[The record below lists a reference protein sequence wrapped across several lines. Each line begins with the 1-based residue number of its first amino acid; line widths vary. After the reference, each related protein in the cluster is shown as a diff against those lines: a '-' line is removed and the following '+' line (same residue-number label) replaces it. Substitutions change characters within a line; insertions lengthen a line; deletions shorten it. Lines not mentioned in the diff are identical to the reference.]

1 VRRLKLVGQ
10 GVAIGLVA
18 SLLGLLVWKVAQDE
32 SGNPAADFAEGKRVQ
47 APSFALRPLDGDG
60 TVRLESL
67 RGKVV
72 VLNFWA
78 SWCNPCKKE
87 TPRLERAWQ
96 RYRNR
101 GVMFVGV
108 NTTDFTGDAQ
118 RFLRRYHV
126 TYPNVRDAN
135 GRVLAKYG
143 GLPIPWTYFVARD
156 GRIVGYVRGEVTDEA
171 LEDGLQEALAT

>member
-1 VRRLKLVGQ
+1 MRRLKLVGQ

-32 SGNPAADFAEGKRVQ
+32 GGNPAAQFAEGKTTS
-47 APSFALRPLDGDG
+47 APSFTLQRLEGDG
-60 TVRLESL
+60 SVRLESL

-72 VLNFWA
+72 VINFWA
-78 SWCNPCKKE
+78 SWCEPCKKE
-87 TPRLERAWQ
+87 MPRLEQAWQ
-96 RYRNR
+96 RYRGR
-101 GVMFVGV
+101 GVTFIGV

-118 RFLRRYHV
+118 RFVDRYRLTFPV
-126 TYPNVRDAN
+126 VRDGN

-143 GLPIPWTYFVARD
+143 GLPIPWTYFVNRE
-156 GRIVGYVRGEVTDEA
+156 GLIVGYIRGEVTAEA

>member
-1 VRRLKLVGQ
+1 MRRLKLVGR

-18 SLLGLLVWKVAQDE
+18 SLLGLLAWRVAQDDG
-32 SGNPAADFAEGKRVQ
+32 GNPAARFAEGKTTS
-47 APSFALRPLDGDG
+47 APSFTLQRLAGDG
-60 TVRLESL
+60 SVRLASL

-72 VLNFWA
+72 VINFWA
-78 SWCNPCKKE
+78 SWCEPCKRE
-87 TPRLERAWQ
+87 MPRLEQAWQ

-101 GVMFVGV
+101 GVTFIGV

-118 RFLRRYHV
+118 KFVDRYRLTFPV
-126 TYPNVRDAN
+126 VRDGN

-143 GLPIPWTYFVARD
+143 GLPIPWTYFVNRE
-156 GRIVGYVRGEVTDEA
+156 GLIVGYIRGEVTAEA

>member
-32 SGNPAADFAEGKRVQ
+32 GGNPAAQFAEGKTTS
-47 APSFALRPLDGDG
+47 APLFTLERLEGDG
-60 TVRLESL
+60 SVRLESL

-72 VLNFWA
+72 VINFWA
-78 SWCNPCKKE
+78 SWCEPCKKE
-87 TPRLERAWQ
+87 MPRLEQAWQ
-96 RYRNR
+96 RYRGR
-101 GVMFVGV
+101 GVTFIGV
-108 NTTDFTGDAQ
+108 NTTDFTGDAE
-118 RFLRRYHV
+118 RFVDRYHLTFPV
-126 TYPNVRDAN
+126 VRDGN

-143 GLPIPWTYFVARD
+143 GLPIPWTYFVNRE
-156 GRIVGYVRGEVTDEA
+156 GLIVGYIRGEVTAEA